1 MRGKVGSIAVFYIRC
16 GITPA
21 CAGKSRSIA
30 ESVLAFRD
38 HPRVCGEK
46 RTSGSGSQ
54 RSEGSP
60 PRVRG
65 KETQTAIRVI
75 AGGITPACAGK
86 SFSAVRW
93 QPSHGDHPRVC
104 GEKCGQPLRFCR
116 FSGSPP
122 RVRGKVCERLAPL
135 GQWGITPACAGKSQG
150 GSVSQGGGQD
160 HPRVCGEKTTPKYPV
175 MDDAGSPP
183 RVRGKAEFRRGC
195 PAAPGI
201 TPACAGKRG
210 SECRELP

>member
-1 MRGKVGSIAVFYIRC
+1 MRGKGWQVGFQHASERITPACAGKSCLAAIYAYNEGDHPRVCGEKSVPLRCSISAVGSPPRVRGKAWRLPAAPGTQ

-104 GEKCGQPLRFCR
+104 GEKLRCCMR
-116 FSGSPP
+116 WQI
-122 RVRGKVCERLAPL
+122 RR
-135 GQWGITPACAGKSQG
+135 
-150 GSVSQGGGQD
+150 
-160 HPRVCGEKTTPKYPV
+160 
-175 MDDAGSPP
+175 GSPP
-183 RVRGKAEFRRGC
+183 RVRGKAQPSPGC
-195 PAAPGI
+195 A
-201 TPACAGKRG
+201 
-210 SECRELP
+210 

>member
-1 MRGKVGSIAVFYIRC
+1 M
-16 GITPA
+16 
-21 CAGKSRSIA
+21 
-30 ESVLAFRD
+30 
-38 HPRVCGEK
+38 CGEK

-104 GEKCGQPLRFCR
+104 GEKYSLACCFWPA
-116 FSGSPP
+116 SGSPP
-122 RVRGKVCERLAPL
+122 RVRGKEDTAGSLDAVR
-135 GQWGITPACAGKSQG
+135 GITPACAGKSDKESPSSG
-150 GSVSQGGGQD
+150 RFRD
-160 HPRVCGEKTTPKYPV
+160 HPRVCGEKAVNASAGKSS
-175 MDDAGSPP
+175 AGSPP
-183 RVRGKAEFRRGC
+183 RVRGKAISF
-195 PAAPGI
+195 
-201 TPACAGKRG
+201 
-210 SECRELP
+210 